1 MRRTIITV
9 ASTLVVVQAVKE
21 CKVFLESG
29 GAVST
34 YFYVK
39 RVQLTRMIMPSSDK
53 QLMGIINGD
62 LTERDVSVATTQS
75 KPLPQSYNAS
85 GNAMRSALRANV
97 EVTGKPPRGAAGAR

>member
-62 LTERDVSVATTQS
+62 LTERDVSVATFGQMVGKS
-75 KPLPQSYNAS
+75 KQH
-85 GNAMRSALRANV
+85 LRDIPDV
-97 EVTGKPPRGAAGAR
+97 GLIQTLVGAHN